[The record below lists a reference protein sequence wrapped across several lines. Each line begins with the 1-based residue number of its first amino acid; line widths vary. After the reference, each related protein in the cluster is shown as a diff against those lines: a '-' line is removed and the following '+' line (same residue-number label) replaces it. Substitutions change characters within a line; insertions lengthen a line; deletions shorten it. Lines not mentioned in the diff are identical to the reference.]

1 VRNKAHP
8 AFGAGRGWAT
18 RPSGSRWVS
27 LPGPANHPKPNPY
40 RFLCFRFG
48 LGGGLGLRWGV
59 VRVTRV
65 SPVRAA
71 TGLPRM
77 KPAGARWV
85 GGPVWAS
92 KLKTKVWGSY
102 AHQPRPRWW
111 VWGPTLKPQHP
122 GAGVQARWGLMH
134 LMLQWVS
141 HHEPA
146 NPQPW
151 GG

>member
-1 VRNKAHP
+1 MGP
-8 AFGAGRGWAT
+8 GGAGPPDPAGFGGAS
-18 RPSGSRWVS
+18 P
-27 LPGPANHPKPNPY
+27 PGPANHPNPILILD
-40 RFLCFRFG
+40 FSFG
-48 LGGGLGLRWGV
+48 LGGGTGPRWGV
-59 VRVTRV
+59 VRVSRV
-65 SPVRAA
+65 SPARAA

-92 KLKTKVWGSY
+92 RVRVGLWGSY

-141 HHEPA
+141 HHEHPA
-146 NPQPW
+146 NPRPW